1 MPQDT
6 GDLEEII
13 AKMLRHGARQV
24 TTRNLFEE
32 AVLVW
37 HVSEE
42 RPLSH
47 TCIKLEEFM
56 LSAARN
62 CKAAIDVIERI
73 DSSGAHDRD
82 LFTALKKYVEDT
94 CEAIKVV
101 DDDLKRYGSSIAE
114 LIPEL
119 PSESDHDVAT
129 WRNLIGRRVVIAHK
143 LLTVDNQRIYQEAV
157 RDFKPLYQL
166 LSYVCFVP
174 VKTDFGNEQIGLSP
188 MIRTK
193 WIEGLTPANAGEHPK
208 IGTALTF
215 ICDDESLGFV
225 AIRMGI
231 SDQRELLVSSSQKM
245 NLPISIHALHD
256 EPSNREAR
264 S

>member
-6 GDLEEII
+6 GKFEKII
-13 AKMLRHGARQV
+13 AKLLRHGARQV

-37 HVSEE
+37 HLSEE

-56 LSAARN
+56 RSAARN
-62 CKAAIDVIERI
+62 CRAAVEVIEKI
-73 DSSGAHDRD
+73 DSSGTHDRD

-101 DDDLKRYGSSIAE
+101 DDDLKRNGSSIAE
-114 LIPEL
+114 LITEL

-129 WRNLIGRRVVIAHK
+129 WRNLIGRRGVIAHQ
-143 LLTVDNQRIYQEAV
+143 LLTVDDQRVYQEAV

-174 VKTDFGNEQIGLSP
+174 VKTDIENDQTEFSP
-188 MIRTK
+188 MIKTK
-193 WIEGLTPANAGEHPK
+193 WIEGLTPANAGERPK

-231 SDQRELLVSSSQKM
+231 SDQRELLVSSSQEM
-245 NLPISIHALHD
+245 NLSISVHALQV
-256 EPSNREAR
+256 P
-264 S
+264 